1 MKLAKAIFL
10 SVAALSAIP
19 AAQAQPR
26 REHEREVARER
37 FHTDHWVYDDRFH
50 HNHYYP
56 TVGYRVGALPPG
68 NIAVTFRGG
77 NFWFHSGVWYQHFGP
92 NYVVVRAPFG
102 VIVPV
107 LPPSYSTVYY
117 GGVPYYY
124 ADDTYYVQQPTGY
137 EVVQA
142 PEAPPVAPAP
152 ATAQAQP
159 TQAGGVWYYCDSSKT
174 YYPYVQQCAEG
185 WKTVPA
191 SPPPAPPR

>member
-1 MKLAKAIFL
+1 MKRLANAIFL
-10 SVAALSAIP
+10 SAAALSAIP
-19 AAQAQPR
+19 MAHAQPR
-26 REHEREVARER
+26 REREVVRER

-56 TVGYRVGALPPG
+56 ALGYRVMALPPG
-68 NIAVTFRGG
+68 HVSVVFRGG
-77 NFWFHSGVWYQHFGP
+77 NYWFHSGVWYQHIGP
-92 NYVVVRAPFG
+92 NYVVVRAPLG

-117 GGVPYYY
+117 GGLPYYY

-137 EVVQA
+137 EVVA
-142 PEAPPVAPAP
+142 PPEAPPVAPAP

-174 YYPYVQQCAEG
+174 YYPYTQQCPEG